1 MNLFAD
7 FAERSR
13 NSIKSSDMDKI
24 LKGLVLMNGTDIW
37 TEYGAFLA
45 EEKRGGMD
53 NLTAIL
59 TPSKAKQDV
68 AVNIRELHGEK
79 YSSTLAPR
87 NEARD
92 VTLCFALYNKTQAG
106 WLKSYF
112 AFINFLKQGNGGWID
127 ISLPQLDLML
137 HVKYSDSTKFTPL
150 TYIWKEG
157 VHAGRFKVKFRE
169 PVPII

>member
-1 MNLFAD
+1 
-7 FAERSR
+7 
-13 NSIKSSDMDKI
+13 MDKI
-24 LKGLVLMNGTDIW
+24 LSGLVLMNGTDIW
-37 TEYGAFLA
+37 REYGAFLA

-59 TPSKAKQDV
+59 TPSKAKADV
-68 AVNIRELHGEK
+68 AVNIREEQGEK
-79 YSSTLAPR
+79 YSATLTPM
-87 NEARD
+87 NEPRD

-106 WLKSYF
+106 WLKAYF
-112 AFINFLKQGNGGWID
+112 SFINFLKQGDGGWID
-127 ISLPQLDLML
+127 IRLPQLDLTL
-137 HVKYSDSTKFTPL
+137 HVKYTDSTKFTPL

>member
-1 MNLFAD
+1 
-7 FAERSR
+7 
-13 NSIKSSDMDKI
+13 MDKI
-24 LKGLVLMNGTDIW
+24 LGGLVLMNGTDIW
-37 TEYGAFLA
+37 KEYGAFLA

-112 AFINFLKQGNGGWID
+112 AFINFLKQGDGGWID

-169 PVPII
+169 PVPVL